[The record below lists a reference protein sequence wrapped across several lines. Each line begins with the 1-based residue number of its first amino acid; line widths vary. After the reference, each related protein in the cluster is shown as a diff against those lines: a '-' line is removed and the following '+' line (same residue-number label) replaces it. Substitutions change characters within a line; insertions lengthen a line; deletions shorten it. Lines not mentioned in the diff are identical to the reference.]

1 MMHTAGISGAGTS
14 GWARKN
20 RSIIIGIALI
30 LMLPLLFWITP
41 RFLNRTAHSMIREDR
56 LAKADLIVALGGDS
70 RNHRELRAVELYKQG
85 WGKKVVVSGVQIA
98 WGIHTADVARKY
110 VISLGVREPDVIAMR
125 DVWNT
130 RDEADEVSKIM
141 AANNWRSAIIVT
153 SAFHSRR
160 ALYTMERYAVDQT
173 FYSSPVPPVAPEWQ
187 PDRWW
192 SRRMDL
198 EITIKEI
205 LSWANTVV
213 GGWK

>member
-1 MMHTAGISGAGTS
+1 MMHPAGISRGGKF
-14 GWARKN
+14 GWTRKK
-20 RSIIIGIALI
+20 RSIVVGIALA
-30 LMLPLLFWITP
+30 LMLPLIFWGTP
-41 RFLNRTAHSMIREDR
+41 RFLNRTAHALVREDQ

-85 WGKKVVVSGVQIA
+85 WGKKIIVSGVQIA

-110 VISLGVREPDVIAMR
+110 VTSLGVPEADVIAMR

-198 EITIKEI
+198 GITIKEM